1 MYAYRIFFPIMST
14 YLKKNERHMY
24 KYRFIYKHTI
34 FEIYKF
40 ANHYSLSYTI
50 ILYMFLYI

>member
-24 KYRFIYKHTI
+24 KYRFIYKHTR